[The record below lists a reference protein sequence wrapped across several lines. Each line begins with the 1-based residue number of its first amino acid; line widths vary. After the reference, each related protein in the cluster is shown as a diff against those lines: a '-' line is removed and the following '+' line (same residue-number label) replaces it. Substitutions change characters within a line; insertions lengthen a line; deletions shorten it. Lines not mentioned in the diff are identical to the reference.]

1 MQRIFVTTNNAG
13 NEIANARI
21 SGGQQNW
28 LRLMQNTIVIIN
40 KLQTSCQLRGA
51 AAPSGGSS
59 RLSIHDL
66 IKTSPVS
73 KLILG
78 PPPSRHHH
86 LPPTTIPEQPAF
98 SLFFSLS
105 LCVFANL
112 FAYIRV

>member
-40 KLQTSCQLRGA
+40 KLKTSCQLRGA

-66 IKTSPVS
+66 IKTSHVS

-78 PPPSRHHH
+78 PPPSHHHH
-86 LPPTTIPEQPAF
+86 LPPTTYHHPRTTNIL
-98 SLFFSLS
+98 SLFFSVSLS
-105 LCVFANL
+105 V
-112 FAYIRV
+112 R